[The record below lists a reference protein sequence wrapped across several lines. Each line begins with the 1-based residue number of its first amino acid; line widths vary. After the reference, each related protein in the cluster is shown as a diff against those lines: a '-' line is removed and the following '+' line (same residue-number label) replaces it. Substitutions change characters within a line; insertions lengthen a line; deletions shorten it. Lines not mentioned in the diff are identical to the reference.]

1 MPSFNDMYLFSN
13 SDCALVP
20 SEPVKFKEVSDP
32 TLYSSTKRIA
42 YDVENTDYGLNNEV
56 LTVFSIH
63 KTESD
68 TTSPLIYKRPF
79 TMDEA
84 EFTRIHPVD
93 KSVHKLYTI
102 KVLHW

>member
-1 MPSFNDMYLFSN
+1 MYLFSN

-68 TTSPLIYKRPF
+68 TTSPLIYNRPF